1 MTDVTVPLSGWGFS
15 TWGTDSWGEG
25 NALPIGTGAVGTVGV
40 TGNAVVS
47 VTGVVGTA
55 ALGTAIAQA
64 NASVSV
70 TGLSATGVAGYT
82 VWDATVYLGG
92 WGRGVWGQGSWGQSL
107 GLQAT
112 GEIGSVEVRKALGYT
127 SLAYKLPQPLATL
140 RLRPMER

>member
-25 NALPIGTGAVGTVGV
+25 QALPVGTGEVGSVAVAAG
-40 TGNAVVS
+40 AVVS

-70 TGLSATGVAGYT
+70 TGVSATA
-82 VWDATVYLGG
+82 
-92 WGRGVWGQGSWGQSL
+92 
-107 GLQAT
+107 
-112 GEIGSVEVRKALGYT
+112 
-127 SLAYKLPQPLATL
+127 
-140 RLRPMER
+140 

>member
-40 TGNAVVS
+40 TGDAVVS
-47 VTGVVGTA
+47 VTGVAGTA

-70 TGLSATGVAGYT
+70 TGLSATGVVGYT

-112 GEIGSVEVRKALGYT
+112 GEIGSVEVQEGVGVYVTGVQAT
-127 SLAYKLPQPLATL
+127 TPLAIL